1 MESTYKPI
9 FLVKGSNHSSSV
21 SVAKVPRSYIPR
33 SITPPPSMPKSEKKS
48 ESEENGTKPQIR
60 ASSIPRP
67 RAVISSPD
75 NDQILG
81 SKIKLRSQRP
91 LTSKN
96 HHLTQS
102 KQSEGKCT
110 QMSTTSGIKNHDL
123 AHSRKS
129 ERKCTGMST
138 TSTLKY
144 HDLAQSRQVEG
155 KCTGPSTTSALK
167 NNDLAQRR
175 QSGGRC
181 TRTSTII
188 KKPLKEDEYKE
199 IKHVIDVKAK
209 KESTVDV
216 RVPKTNISRAK
227 PCFTIT

>member
-1 MESTYKPI
+1 
-9 FLVKGSNHSSSV
+9 
-21 SVAKVPRSYIPR
+21 
-33 SITPPPSMPKSEKKS
+33 
-48 ESEENGTKPQIR
+48 
-60 ASSIPRP
+60 
-67 RAVISSPD
+67 
-75 NDQILG
+75 
-81 SKIKLRSQRP
+81 
-91 LTSKN
+91 
-96 HHLTQS
+96 
-102 KQSEGKCT
+102 
-110 QMSTTSGIKNHDL
+110 MSTTSGIKNHDL